1 MKKRTLFLLMIL
13 TFLMFFSSINQAG
26 FIKVDNHYSQSTYD
40 FSAIDA
46 LLTQHAK
53 DFNGIA
59 LIISKDGE
67 IIYDNGFEGLD
78 TDSVIPIASASKWL
92 SGGCLLSVID
102 DTTLSLDTTVSVY
115 LDKYHGKKEEITIRQ
130 LFSHTSGIPPS
141 RGSGNKVF
149 DKTITLEES
158 VNIISDID
166 LIADPG
172 TELWYGGFSMQVAGR
187 IAEIA
192 WLNQHNMNMTSGE
205 AWMHI
210 FNERI
215 AKPLNMNHTDYH
227 GLGETTNPRIAGGI
241 QTSAKQYLNFLN
253 MLLNNGRFK
262 GKQILSE
269 ESVSQMLVDQTRN
282 ATIMQSPW
290 QEYDTLKPE
299 SSETRYGI
307 GCWLEEMNT
316 TTGQGLEISSHGA
329 FGFGPWIDIEQN
341 ISGVFSVYHINQKTI
356 STYFDVKRILN
367 QILLENNHPPTPP
380 VIDGPLTGRV
390 NKKQD
395 FTLSLFD
402 PDGDDLWYCIDWGDQ
417 TPLEWV
423 GPYQNNTTLEISHKW
438 KNTTDYLIKAKVK
451 DSSSLESDWTHLK
464 ITISKNKMYQ
474 NPFFQRIKSTYQ
486 HILDSLSNKQVIL
499 YPKPPGQPADGPG
512 GSTYDHASFTK
523 NEYVSDA
530 GRFFIFEP
538 DAPRPSSAPVVVF
551 YHRWFDADV
560 TNYEPI
566 IRHLT
571 GNGLIVIW
579 SDYNQDQTDLEEGVV
594 NGLHIVRYA
603 LRELQNPGH
612 ITPDLCL
619 FGAIGHSFGASITA
633 AIGAQWQQYDIPSPS
648 YLVLWCPGERGSEFI
663 GDLSQCPSDCYT
675 IQMVA
680 EDDKS
685 KHLATAKRIYDNTS
699 HITNNEIYV
708 VQTDR
713 YGHPDLIADHYSA
726 GSRQGHPN
734 TLHFYGYW
742 KIATA
747 VALYK
752 NNGIYEDYLN
762 GNPNGLS
769 MGQWSDGRDVNKM
782 LFGIENVPSCLR
794 NKYTLKLQHSF
805 PIGNLYMN
813 CLGDH

>member
-1 MKKRTLFLLMIL
+1 MKKRTFFLLIIIVIMIIPP
-13 TFLMFFSSINQAG
+13 SNQAG
-26 FIKVDNHYSQSTYD
+26 FIINNNQYSTSTYD
-40 FSAIDA
+40 FFAIDA
-46 LLTQHAK
+46 LLAQHAK

-59 LIISKDGE
+59 LIVSQDGE

-102 DTTLSLDTTVSVY
+102 DTTLSLDTQISEY
-115 LDKYHGKKEEITIRQ
+115 LDNYYGKKGEITLRQ

-149 DKTITLEES
+149 DKRITLEES
-158 VNIISDID
+158 VNIISDFD

-205 AWMHI
+205 AWMHL

-227 GLGETTNPRIAGGI
+227 GLGETTNPRIAGSI

-253 MLLNNGRFK
+253 MLLNKGRFN

-269 ESVSQMLVDQTRN
+269 GSVSQMLMDQTRN

-290 QEYDTLKPE
+290 QDYDTLKPE
-299 SSETRYGI
+299 NSETRYGI

-329 FGFGPWIDIEQN
+329 FGFGPWIDREQN
-341 ISGVFSVYHINQKTI
+341 VSGVFSVYHINQKTI

-367 QILLENNHPPTPP
+367 QILSENNQPPKPP
-380 VIDGPLTGRV
+380 MIDGPLTGRV
-390 NKKQD
+390 NKNQD
-395 FTLSLFD
+395 FTISLFD
-402 PDGDDLWYCIDWGDQ
+402 PDGDDLFYCIDWDDQ
-417 TPLEWV
+417 TSLEWV
-423 GPYQNNTTLEISHKW
+423 GPYQNNTTLQITYKW
-438 KNTTDYLIKAKVK
+438 KNTADYLIKAKVK
-451 DSSSLESDWTHLK
+451 DSSGLESDWTNLK

-474 NPFFQRIKSTYQ
+474 NPFFQRSRSIYQ
-486 HILDSLSNKQVIL
+486 HLLDFISNKHFTL
-499 YPKPPGQPADGPG
+499 YPKPPGQPSDGPG
-512 GSTYDHASFTK
+512 GSTYYHASFTK
-523 NEYVSDA
+523 NEYASD
-530 GRFFIFEP
+530 GCRFFIFEP
-538 DAPRPSSAPVVVF
+538 DLPRPSSAPVVVF
-551 YHRWFDADV
+551 YHRWFDTDI
-560 TNYEPI
+560 THYEPI
-566 IRHLT
+566 IQHLT
-571 GNGLIVIW
+571 GNGFIVIW
-579 SDYNQDQTDLEEGVV
+579 PDYNPDQTGLEEGVV
-594 NGLHIVRYA
+594 NGLNIVRYA

-612 ITPDLCL
+612 ITPDLSD

-663 GDLSQCPSDCYT
+663 GDLSQCPSDCYV

-685 KHLATAKRIYDNTS
+685 KHLATAKRIYNNSS
-699 HITNNEIYV
+699 HITHNEIYV

-713 YGHPDLIADHYSA
+713 YGHPDLIADHDSA

-734 TLHFYGYW
+734 SLHFYGYW

-747 VALYK
+747 VALFK
-752 NNGIYEDYLN
+752 NNGIYGDYLN
-762 GNPNGLS
+762 GNSNGLF

-782 LFGIENVPSCLR
+782 LFGIENVHSCLQHE
-794 NKYTLKLQHSF
+794 NTINIQHSF
-805 PIGNLYMN
+805 PLGDMCMN
-813 CLGDH
+813 CFGDLR